1 LNSLLEKYPQEI
13 ERILAKYP
21 PDQKRAAVMGL
32 IYLAQREKNYITK
45 QSLIDIGEILDL
57 SATDVGSLVG
67 YYTLYHGEPQGMY
80 RIQVCNDL
88 PCALRGADEFLEK
101 LCENVGIQVGE
112 TTPDGLIT
120 IEAVMCLAG
129 CNHAPLFQVQSGD
142 DISYHEDQ
150 TVETALEFINQL
162 RSQEPAKEI
171 TEAGERSGPTDLP
184 DLNVPVLP
192 IAVQGTTILTREERV
207 RLMEEGGQ

>member
-1 LNSLLEKYPQEI
+1 
-13 ERILAKYP
+13 
-21 PDQKRAAVMGL
+21 
-32 IYLAQREKNYITK
+32 
-45 QSLIDIGEILDL
+45 
-57 SATDVGSLVG
+57 
-67 YYTLYHGEPQGMY
+67 
-80 RIQVCNDL
+80 
-88 PCALRGADEFLEK
+88 
-101 LCENVGIQVGE
+101 
-112 TTPDGLIT
+112 
-120 IEAVMCLAG
+120 MCLAG